1 VQGTGYRVQPVAG
14 SPWPG
19 AGSLEREPGVR
30 GIERSIVVAFRALF
44 DPDGFSCLRG

>member
-19 AGSLEREPGVR
+19 AGSWEPGA
-30 GIERSIVVAFRALF
+30 GSLELGARSGSRECGA
-44 DPDGFSCLRG
+44 